1 MRLALVVAAA
11 LALAAPAFADQPA
24 PPPGQALSP
33 EVVPGAGLSGVA
45 GIRAVRYRFV
55 HALGVT
61 PAGSFRVDFAA
72 GPGNKIV
79 LVRGGMPV
87 FRALRLTSMRWAF
100 RSVRISGIGLVSGNR
115 VHFTA
120 LRSTVVRG
128 TSSGSIGLTAHG
140 SAACSRTAPS
150 SFTEGLTPVTLVV
163 NPFATT
169 SRRRS
174 SLPCRPSFSVSSS

>member
-1 MRLALVVAAA
+1 MRLALVVVAA
-11 LALAAPAFADQPA
+11 LALAAPALADQQ
-24 PPPGQALSP
+24 PPPGQELSP

-79 LVRGGMPV
+79 LVRRGTPV
-87 FRALRLTSMRWAF
+87 FRALRFTSMRWAS
-100 RSVRISGIGLVSGNR
+100 RSVLISGIGLASGNR

-120 LRSTVVRG
+120 LAVDGGRRDVFRLDWSHGAWLGGVLTHGAVV
-128 TSSGSIGLTAHG
+128 IH
-140 SAACSRTAPS
+140 
-150 SFTEGLTPVTLVV
+150 
-163 NPFATT
+163 
-169 SRRRS
+169 
-174 SLPCRPSFSVSSS
+174 

>member
-1 MRLALVVAAA
+1 MRVALVVAAA

-61 PAGSFRVDFAA
+61 PAGSVRVDFAA

-79 LVRGGMPV
+79 LVRGGTPV
-87 FRALRLTSMRWAF
+87 FRALRLTSMRWAS

-120 LRSTVVRG
+120 LAVDGGRRDVVRLDW
-128 TSSGSIGLTAHG
+128 SHG
-140 SAACSRTAPS
+140 AWLGGVLSHGA
-150 SFTEGLTPVTLVV
+150 VV
-163 NPFATT
+163 IH
-169 SRRRS
+169 
-174 SLPCRPSFSVSSS
+174 

>member
-1 MRLALVVAAA
+1 MKHLALVLVFA
-11 LALAAPAFADQPA
+11 LAPAAPALADQSPQ
-24 PPPGQALSP
+24 PGGHALSP

-79 LVRGGMPV
+79 LVRGGTAV
-87 FRALRLTSMRWAF
+87 FRALRLTSMRWTS
-100 RSVRISGIGLVSGNR
+100 RSVLISGIGLASGNR

-120 LRSTVVRG
+120 LAVDGGRRDVFRLDWSHGAWLGGVLTHRAVV
-128 TSSGSIGLTAHG
+128 IH
-140 SAACSRTAPS
+140 
-150 SFTEGLTPVTLVV
+150 
-163 NPFATT
+163 
-169 SRRRS
+169 
-174 SLPCRPSFSVSSS
+174 